1 MESRSFAFYT
11 GLFLL
16 ILGLTAVI
24 VAVWVG
30 ERTEPTEPYLVYTS
44 QSVTGLVPFS
54 TVYFRGME
62 VGQVESIAFADDGS
76 GEIHVGIRV
85 RKGLPL
91 TESAYANLRVL
102 GITGMSEI
110 NLFNEDSA
118 APALE
123 TSDSRPGRIPLRPS
137 LLQNLA
143 DQGEALL
150 AQVDG
155 LLNRLAQTFDDEN
168 RQRIDNILKSVES
181 GTAELERLSRQVEPV
196 LDDLPGIG
204 RDARE
209 ALAQLESAAGRLNR
223 LAADADRL
231 RVMAES
237 AGEEVLVTTLPRVN
251 DTLEQLERAARHI
264 NQLAT
269 NLENDPSALLFGPPS
284 ALPESEDTPR

>member
-16 ILGLTAVI
+16 ALGLAAVT

-30 ERTEPTEPYLVYTS
+30 ERTQPTEPYLVYTS

-54 TVYFRGME
+54 TVYFRGVE
-62 VGQVESIAFADDGS
+62 VGQVESIAFAGDGS
-76 GEIHVGIRV
+76 GEIHVRIRV
-85 RKGLPL
+85 REGLPL

-110 NLFNEDSA
+110 NLFNEDPA

-123 TSDSRPGRIPLRPS
+123 TGEHTPGRIPLRPS

-150 AQVDG
+150 AQADG

-168 RQRIDNILKSVES
+168 RQRIDNILASVES

-196 LDDLPGIG
+196 LNDLPELGQ
-204 RDARE
+204 DARE
-209 ALAQLESAAGRLNR
+209 TLAQLESAAGRVNR
-223 LAADADRL
+223 LTADADRL

-237 AGEEVLVTTLPRVN
+237 TGEEVLVTTLPRVN

-269 NLENDPSALLFGPPS
+269 KLENDPSALLFGPP
-284 ALPESEDTPR
+284 PEPPEREDTPP